1 MQRVWTFSK
10 TMVVAAIMVLAT
22 TSFSHAQTLT
32 VTLSAAAVNFPLI
45 AGSANNPGSTS
56 ITATTV
62 CGGCIFRTVDV
73 YAYFNNAATA
83 LTNAGFNIPSSAFQ
97 ISNNGG
103 AFQALTNTEP
113 FGGAGA
119 GIQLSS
125 FFVFFGPF
133 GSTHNDAMNFNID
146 LSGGTLPSLPPG
158 TYVGTLTIQA
168 QAP

>member
-1 MQRVWTFSK
+1 MQQVWIFGK
-10 TMVVAAIMVLAT
+10 TMAMAAIMLFAA
-22 TSFSHAQTLT
+22 TSFSHAQQTLT
-32 VTLSAAAVNFPLI
+32 VSLSGSAVNFNLT
-45 AGSANNPGSTS
+45 AGSPNNPGNTS

-62 CGGCIFRTVDV
+62 CSCFLQTVNV
-73 YAYFNNAATA
+73 YAYFNDATAA

-119 GIQLSS
+119 GIQLSN
-125 FFVFFGPF
+125 FFTIIGPF
-133 GSTHNDAMNFNID
+133 GRTHNDTMNFNIN

-158 TYVGTLTIQA
+158 TYTGTLTIRA

>member
-1 MQRVWTFSK
+1 MQPVWSSGK
-10 TMVVAAIMVLAT
+10 TMAVAAIMLFAA

-32 VTLSAAAVNFPLI
+32 VTLSAAGVNFPLT

-62 CGGCIFRTVDV
+62 CGGCFFRTVNV
-73 YAYFNNAATA
+73 YAYFNNAASA

-119 GIQLSS
+119 GVQLSN
-125 FFVFFGPF
+125 FFVFFGAF
-133 GSTHNDAMNFNID
+133 GSTHNDTMNFNID
-146 LSGGTLPSLPPG
+146 LSGGTLPTLPPG
-158 TYVGTLTIQA
+158 TYTGTLTIRA